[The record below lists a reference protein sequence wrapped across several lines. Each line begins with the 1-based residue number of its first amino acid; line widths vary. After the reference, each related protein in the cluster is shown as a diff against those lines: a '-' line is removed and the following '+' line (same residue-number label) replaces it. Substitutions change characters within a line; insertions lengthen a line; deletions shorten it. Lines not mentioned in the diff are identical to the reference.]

1 MKHGVMA
8 TATSLLSALLF
19 SFHLADDVVRGMS
32 PGGASNVVGAL
43 VLVVWLYGAL
53 VLAGRR
59 SGYAVTLVLALLASG
74 VPVLHMTGPGLVGG
88 GAGSGGVFFWVW
100 TLLALQVTAMFS
112 VILSARGLWSL
123 RGGRPGPAPAPHS

>member
-1 MKHGVMA
+1 VKHGVIA
-8 TATSLLSALLF
+8 TATSLLSVLLF
-19 SFHLADDVVRGMS
+19 SFHLAADVVRGMS

-43 VLVVWLYGAL
+43 VLVLWLYGAL

-88 GAGSGGVFFWVW
+88 GVAGSGGVFFWVW
-100 TLLALQVTAMFS
+100 TLLALEVTATFS
-112 VILSARGLWSL
+112 VVLSARGLWSL
-123 RGGRPGPAPAPHS
+123 RRGRFP